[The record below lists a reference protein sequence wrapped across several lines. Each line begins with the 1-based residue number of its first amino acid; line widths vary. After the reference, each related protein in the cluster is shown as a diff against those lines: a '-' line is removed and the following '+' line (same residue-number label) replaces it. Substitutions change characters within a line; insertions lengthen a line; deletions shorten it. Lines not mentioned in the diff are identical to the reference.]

1 MGLTT
6 SVVAVYGLFC
16 IVGGI
21 IGYVKAQST
30 ASLFAGMVSGIVLLI
45 CSYGITKGNT
55 PALYISLV
63 VSILLGGRFLITLFN
78 NFKVMP
84 NLIMV
89 ILSVITI
96 IIVIV
101 SLSK

>member
-6 SVVAVYGLFC
+6 GVVALYALFC

-21 IGYVKAQST
+21 IGYTKAQST
-30 ASLFAGMVSGIVLLI
+30 ASLIAGLLSGIVLLI
-45 CSYGITKGNT
+45 CSYGIAKGNT
-55 PALYISLV
+55 AVLYISLI
-63 VSILLGGRFLITLFN
+63 VSILLGGRFAVTLFN

-89 ILSVITI
+89 ILSVITVVFVI
-96 IIVIV
+96 IA
-101 SLSK
+101 LLK

>member
-1 MGLTT
+1 MWLTT
-6 SVVAVYGLFC
+6 GVVVVYGLFC

-21 IGYVKAQST
+21 IGYVKAQSN
-30 ASLFAGMVSGIVLLI
+30 ASLIAGLLSGIVLLI
-45 CSYGITKGNT
+45 CSYGIAKGNT
-55 PALYISLV
+55 LVLYVSLV

-89 ILSVITI
+89 ILSVVV
-96 IIVIV
+96 IIVIIV
-101 SLSK
+101 SLVK